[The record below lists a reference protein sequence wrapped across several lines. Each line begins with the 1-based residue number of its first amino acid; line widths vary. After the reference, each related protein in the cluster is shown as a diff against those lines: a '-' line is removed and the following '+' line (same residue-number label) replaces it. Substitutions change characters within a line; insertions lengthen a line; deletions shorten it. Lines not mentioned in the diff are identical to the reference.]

1 MRITIEEAMRICEKY
16 GTEEVPL
23 VFLKDVYLHH
33 GSQVLQVS
41 AGMRFD
47 PSQYELFL
55 DSQIREIDVV
65 YTDRLFAKLVNNFP
79 EKYRLPL
86 GQKSLIEM
94 DRLLEQ
100 VDGANAMAKRKR
112 HVIVLN
118 EFYQKNA
125 QGVLETVLPYGTELS
140 YKDWNTVKSK
150 LSRNAVIDY
159 RIDETGIIV
168 FSLLDSRDPK
178 YPQKFMQYTEVIS
191 LLVESKKLGVSLA
204 PDFYPEGDVYTV
216 NESAKLLS
224 TYNDKKVALILVV
237 DEDIHDEYKRVLA
250 QVKAFDRYARML
262 FIKKF
267 DPAQKLE
274 ILKNVKKAYM
284 QFLWQEE

>member
-1 MRITIEEAMRICEKY
+1 MRIAIEEAMRICEKY

-23 VFLKDVYLHH
+23 ILLKDVYLRH
-33 GSQVLQVS
+33 GAQVLQIS

-47 PSQYELFL
+47 PSQYELFV
-55 DSQIREIDVV
+55 DSQIKEIEVV
-65 YTDRLFAKLVNNFP
+65 YTDRLFAKLAANFP

-94 DRLLEQ
+94 DKLLEQ
-100 VDGANAMAKRKR
+100 VDGANTMTKRKR
-112 HVIVLN
+112 HVIVLD
-118 EFYQKNA
+118 EFYQKNT
-125 QGVLETVLPYGTELS
+125 QGVLETVLGYGTELS

-150 LSRNAVIDY
+150 LSRNAMINY

-168 FSLLDSRDPK
+168 FSLLDSKDPR
-178 YPQKFMQYTEVIS
+178 YPQKFMQYTEVVS
-191 LLVESKKLGVSLA
+191 LVVESKKLGISLS
-204 PDFYPEGDVYTV
+204 PDFYPEGDVYTI
-216 NESAKLLS
+216 NEPTKLLT
-224 TYNDKKVALILVV
+224 TYNDKKIGLILVV
-237 DEDIHDEYKRVLA
+237 DEEIHDEYKRVLA
-250 QVKAFDRYARML
+250 QVKTFDRYARML

-274 ILKNVKKAYM
+274 ILKNIKKAYS